1 MSRDSEKFKL
11 INIIIHILM
20 IIIASPILLLV
31 ALCLAIP
38 LLFCVVIVY
47 LMYCH
52 GLLATW
58 PWLTWPFSIWLIALG
73 LFGTGQMICDTFY
86 RGN

>member
-1 MSRDSEKFKL
+1 MSEDK
-11 INIIIHILM
+11 NIIIRILM
-20 IIIASPILLLV
+20 IILVSPILLLV

-38 LLFCVVIVY
+38 LLFCVLIVY

-52 GLLATW
+52 GLLAAW
-58 PWLTWPFSIWLIALG
+58 PWLAWPFSIWLIALG
-73 LFGTGQMICDTFY
+73 LFGTVNMICDTFY